1 MRRLR
6 NPRRLG
12 PRSLSSAAVF
22 AARSENLFGARHR
35 LPTSATTAM
44 CGHYRED
51 VRTRDEGDRNPPRVR
66 AVPNALS
73 RASSSGPPSSPSCQ
87 PPTCV
92 ADRRGEARRPREPL
106 LPPARPR
113 EGPFGL
119 SPHGGNWSGR
129 FLAVSSV
136 PVSPESVSPGANGCA
151 TRVETGQDPASWSA
165 PRRDALVRGTEVP
178 FTAAG
183 SKLDAWSRPSLH
195 ATPPTLPPDDSAFGT
210 GRCD

>member
-1 MRRLR
+1 MEPGTACRLLQPLR
-6 NPRRLG
+6 CAGTTARTCALGTRGTAIRLG
-12 PRSLSSAAVF
+12 FEPCPTRFRAPFIGPAELPR
-22 AARSENLFGARHR
+22 
-35 LPTSATTAM
+35 
-44 CGHYRED
+44 
-51 VRTRDEGDRNPPRVR
+51 
-66 AVPNALS
+66 
-73 RASSSGPPSSPSCQ
+73 CQ

-92 ADRRGEARRPREPL
+92 ANRRGEVRRPREPL

-113 EGPFGL
+113 EGPLGL

-129 FLAVSSV
+129 FLAASSI
-136 PVSPESVSPGANGCA
+136 PVSPESVPPAQMVCA
-151 TRVETGQDPASWSA
+151 TRVETGQDPQSWGA